1 MGRAT
6 HQGGRTAPSTLA
18 SLGVNAEAER
28 LYRHLLR
35 NGPVSP
41 RELATALGQS
51 PAEVRE
57 HAESL
62 AARQLVSRTAGVPE
76 RWAAAAPEVAVER
89 LIGYRQGEL
98 SRARAGLTDL
108 IAEYRAG
115 HRPGEAPGP
124 VEVLEGS
131 EVCRRR
137 YAQAV
142 ANTTRELLVLSRPP
156 FLIGEGVTVDV
167 LGVLDRNVH
176 CRSVYDRLALELPG
190 SLKDITT
197 YQAAGEQVRVL
208 DALPVK
214 VLISDRTTALLPGGD
229 DRPGQWLAVTGGS
242 LVAGLVSLF
251 ELLWERS
258 VPLTSADGSPGVDD
272 TGLPALD
279 IQLLGLLFAGLTDAA
294 IARQLETSV
303 RTVQRRLTRLMARA
317 GVDNRAQLAWQAA
330 RGGWLTP

>member
-1 MGRAT
+1 MSPAGE
-6 HQGGRTAPSTLA
+6 Q
-18 SLGVNAEAER
+18 

-35 NGPVSP
+35 YGPASTG
-41 RELATALGQS
+41 ELAAALMQ
-51 PAEVRE
+51 PAVDVLEQ
-57 HAESL
+57 AEGL
-62 AARQLVSRTAGVPE
+62 AARQLVTLTAGAPE

-89 LIGYRQGEL
+89 LIGRRQSEL
-98 SRARAGLTDL
+98 ARARAGLADL
-108 IAEYRAG
+108 VADYREG
-115 HRPGEAPGP
+115 HQPGRGPGP

-156 FLIGEGVTVDV
+156 FLMDTGVAVDV
-167 LGVLDRNVH
+167 LGILGRHVR
-176 CRSVYDRLALELPG
+176 CRSVYDRRALEQPG
-190 SLKDITT
+190 SLRDITT

-208 DALPVK
+208 DELPVK
-214 VLISDRTTALLPGGD
+214 LLISDRATALLPGGD
-229 DRPGQWLAVTGGS
+229 DHPGQWLAVNGSS
-242 LVAGLVSLF
+242 LVVGLVSLF

-258 VPLTSADGSPGVDD
+258 VPLTPVDGSPGTDD
-272 TGLPALD
+272 TGLPAAD
-279 IQLLGLLFAGLTDAA
+279 VQLLGLLFAGLTDAA
-294 IARQLETSV
+294 IARQLDTSV